1 MSKDIESLAYE
12 QAFEELEKVVADLE
26 SEVHNLD
33 DALKLFERG
42 QALAKRCATLL
53 DTAELR
59 VQQLTAEGELRDL
72 D

>member
-26 SEVHNLD
+26 SEVHSLD
-33 DALKLFERG
+33 AALKLFERG

-59 VQQLTAEGELRDL
+59 VQQLTAEGDLRDL

>member
-1 MSKDIESLAYE
+1 MSKDVESLAYE
-12 QAFEELEKVVADLE
+12 LAFEELEKVVADLE

-33 DALKLFERG
+33 EALKLFERG
-42 QALAKRCATLL
+42 QALAKRCSTLL

-59 VQQLTAEGELRDL
+59 VKQLTAEGDLRDL